1 MKGSASAFRSD
12 FRQLPACGGHH
23 AAMLAALGT
32 GDFPRSPSKK
42 RHRLAA
48 IVLAASG
55 ILSACATRTYERP
68 PLDVPTKWVYSD
80 GNTPHADAGK
90 HPRQWW
96 TGFGDAQ
103 LDKLISSALSR
114 NNNLATATLN
124 VRQAQLE
131 LQLAG
136 DPLQIGPQAS
146 VNARRERRLDN
157 DDVSR
162 IRSGT
167 LYGTVS
173 YTVDFWGRLARQRD
187 IARWAL
193 QASEADRDT
202 VQLNIVCTTAD
213 LYWRLAYLNQR
224 LAFGEKSLATAIRTR
239 ELVHAQYIAG
249 AVSNLEQREAEQA
262 VVAQRAGLSQLRQN
276 QVETRNALAVLFN
289 AAPGS
294 NVLEEVLGLEPQA
307 LPTNALPTLAE
318 GLPAD
323 LLGRRPDLQAAELN
337 LRQRLANIE
346 VVRTSY
352 YPTLSLTGSVGAASQ
367 SLVNLLA
374 SPTAILGAGLSLP
387 FLNLKAMRL
396 NTELAQLQ
404 YETAVIDFRQT
415 LYQAF
420 VDVENALSARIR
432 LAEQAE
438 LQAQALAA
446 AREAER
452 LYEIRYRAG
461 AVALRMWLDAQ
472 ESYRTAELLWTQARF
487 SQLQNLV
494 TLYQSMGGNTSIQ

>member
-1 MKGSASAFRSD
+1 MKGNASAFRSD
-12 FRQLPACGGHH
+12 LRHLLACGGHH
-23 AAMLAALGT
+23 AAVLAAFGT
-32 GDFPRSPSKK
+32 GDFPLSPGMK
-42 RHRLAA
+42 RRRLAA
-48 IVLAASG
+48 IVLATSG

-68 PLDVPTKWVYSD
+68 PLDVPAKWAYSD
-80 GNTPHADAGK
+80 GNTSHADARK
-90 HPRQWW
+90 RPSQWW
-96 TGFGDAQ
+96 TEFGDAQ

-157 DDVSR
+157 GDMSR
-162 IRSGT
+162 IRSGA

-173 YTVDFWGRLARQRD
+173 FTVDLWGRLARQRD
-187 IARWAL
+187 IAQWAL

-202 VQLNIVCTTAD
+202 VQLNVVGTTAD

-224 LAFGEKSLATAIRTR
+224 LAFGEQSLATAMRTR
-239 ELVHAQYIAG
+239 KLVHAQYVAG

-262 VVAQRAGLSQLRQN
+262 VLTQRASLSQLQQN

-294 NVLEEVLGLEPQA
+294 NVLEEVLGREPQA
-307 LPTNALPTLAE
+307 LPASALPTLAE
-318 GLPAD
+318 GLPAE
-323 LLGRRPDLQAAELN
+323 LLSRRPDLRAAELS
-337 LRQRLANIE
+337 LRQSLANID

-352 YPTLSLTGSVGAASQ
+352 YPTLSLTGSAGSASQ
-367 SLVNLLA
+367 SLANLLA
-374 SPTAILGAGLSLP
+374 NPAAVLGAGLSLP

-396 NTELAQLQ
+396 NTDLAQLQ
-404 YETAVIDFRQT
+404 YETAVIGFRQT

-420 VDVENALSARIR
+420 VDVENALSARMR

-472 ESYRTAELLWTQARF
+472 ESHRTAELLWAQARL

-494 TLYQSMGGNTSIQ
+494 TLYQSIGGYTSIP